1 VAHTRQLR
9 PFLIREGKRMR
20 ACFTAAVAVT
30 AACLVPA
37 AATAQPHTPP
47 TITVVASGLNSPR
60 GLAFGP
66 HGALYVAEGGTGG
79 TLSTVGTCPQVP
91 APIGPYTG
99 GFTASISKISP
110 GGGKTVVASG
120 LPSSTTSPPMSFA
133 TGVADVAFAHGRL
146 FALIAGAGCSH
157 GLNGTS
163 NAIVQVHRNGST
175 AMLANLSAFLAAHPV
190 AHPDAADFEPD
201 GTWYSFTRAGDR
213 FYAVEP
219 NHQELDKITA
229 DGRVSRVVDFS
240 RFFPGNTDWR
250 GPTALTSH
258 AGALYVG
265 TLTPFPVTV
274 GAAQVFKVNP
284 ATGHFTVYAAH
295 LTTVLGLAFGHD
307 GALYV
312 LEMSVH
318 NGGPAPA
325 TGEIIKISGGHR
337 ATIATGLNFPT
348 AMTFGPDG
356 NLYVSVNGFGAPPGA
371 GQILK
376 ITITSQAA
384 GR

>member
-1 VAHTRQLR
+1 MAVLAVPVAA
-9 PFLIREGKRMR
+9 R
-20 ACFTAAVAVT
+20 AQA
-30 AACLVPA
+30 PA
-37 AATAQPHTPP
+37 LPKV
-47 TITVVASGLNSPR
+47 TVVVTGLNSPR

-66 HGALYVAEGGTGG
+66 DGALYVAEGGTGG
-79 TLSTVGTCPQVP
+79 ASSTVGTCPQVP

-110 GGGKTVVASG
+110 NGAKTVVASG
-120 LPSSTTSPPMSFA
+120 LPSSATSPPLSFA
-133 TGVADVAFAHGRL
+133 SGAADVAFADGRL

-175 AMLANLSAFLAAHPV
+175 TMVANLSAFLAAHPV

-201 GTWYSFTRAGDR
+201 GTWYSFTPARDG

-229 DGRVSRVVDFS
+229 GGQVSRVVDFS
-240 RFFPGNTDWR
+240 RSFPGNTDWR

-258 AGALYVG
+258 AGSLYVG
-265 TLTPFPVTV
+265 TLTPFPVQV

-295 LTTVLGLAFGHD
+295 LTTVLGLAFGPD

-325 TGEIIKISGGHR
+325 TGEIIKIQGSHR
-337 ATIATGLNFPT
+337 TLIASGLNFPT

-356 NLYVSVNGFGAPPGA
+356 NLYVSVNGFGGPPGA
-371 GQILK
+371 GQVVRIAINTDL
-376 ITITSQAA
+376 QDQ
-384 GR
+384 

>member
-1 VAHTRQLR
+1 
-9 PFLIREGKRMR
+9 MR
-20 ACFTAAVAVT
+20 KWPACFTAAIAGTAV
-30 AACLVPA
+30 CLVPA
-37 AATAQPHTPP
+37 SANAQAQTPP
-47 TITVVASGLNSPR
+47 KMTVVASGLNSPR

-79 TLSTVGTCPQVP
+79 TSSTVGTCPQVP

-99 GFTASISKISP
+99 GFTASISRISRD
-110 GGGKTVVASG
+110 GDRTVVASG

-133 TGVADVAFAHGRL
+133 SGVADVAFADGRL

-157 GLNGTS
+157 GLNGTA
-163 NAIVQVHRNGST
+163 NAIVQVHGNGTTSPV
-175 AMLANLSAFLAAHPV
+175 ANLSAFLAAHPV

-201 GTWYSFTRAGDR
+201 GTWYSFTPARNG

-229 DGRVSRVVDFS
+229 GGRVSRVIDFS
-240 RFFPGNTDWR
+240 RSFPGNTDWR
-250 GPTALTSH
+250 GPTAMTSR
-258 AGALYVG
+258 AGSLYVG
-265 TLTPFPVTV
+265 TLTPFPVKV

-284 ATGHFTVYAAH
+284 ATGRFTVYAAH
-295 LTTVLGLAFGHD
+295 LTTVLGLAFGAD

-325 TGEIIKISGGHR
+325 TGEIVKISGGHR
-337 ATIATGLNFPT
+337 TIVATGLNFPT

-356 NLYVSVNGFGAPPGA
+356 NLYVSVNGFGGPSGA

-376 ITITSQAA
+376 ITIASQAA
-384 GR
+384 GH